1 MRRVVVNS
9 TPLLV
14 LGNIGQLDILR
25 SLYGKIIIPE
35 AVYREVTEKEDAASK
50 AVRSASD
57 WIEIETVRD
66 MSEYA
71 LYHARLHAGEVETM
85 ILAQQKPAAD
95 LVVLDDNAARKTAEY
110 LGLTVTGTIGILI
123 KAKQNGIISQ
133 VGPLLKEIIQNGFYI
148 SDRLLSVILNAAGE
162 S

>member
-1 MRRVVVNS
+1 M
-9 TPLLV
+9 
-14 LGNIGQLDILR
+14 
-25 SLYGKIIIPE
+25 
-35 AVYREVTEKEDAASK
+35 TEKEDAASK
-50 AVRSASD
+50 AVRAAGD

-85 ILAQQKPAAD
+85 ILAQQKPTAD

-133 VGPLLKEIIQNGFYI
+133 VRPLLKEIIQNGFYI

-162 S
+162 N